1 MEQKTNW
8 TQKLTSRKLW
18 TAIVGIVVGLAAAF
32 GLEENEW
39 AQMAGVVGSIVS
51 GITYILA
58 EAKVDAAAANPI
70 NLNFS
75 EQKQDFA
82 EQKPPDVLPA
92 DADINDL
99 K

>member
-1 MEQKTNW
+1 MNTLK
-8 TQKLTSRKLW
+8 QKLMSRKMW

-32 GLEENEW
+32 GMDENEW

-51 GITYILA
+51 GIVYILA

-75 EQKQDFA
+75 EPNRQGILTD
-82 EQKPPDVLPA
+82 